1 MYECAKLNNL
11 KQNSNEKRNKDWF
24 EESHV
29 EKNVSETELAKMLD
43 MKRPYLN
50 AISCGRKNVTLEQL
64 ERIAEGLGMTLHICF
79 E

>member
-1 MYECAKLNNL
+1 M
-11 KQNSNEKRNKDWF
+11 
-24 EESHV
+24 
-29 EKNVSETELAKMLD
+29 KNVSETELAKVLN

-50 AISCGRKNVTLEQL
+50 AIACGRKNVTLTQL